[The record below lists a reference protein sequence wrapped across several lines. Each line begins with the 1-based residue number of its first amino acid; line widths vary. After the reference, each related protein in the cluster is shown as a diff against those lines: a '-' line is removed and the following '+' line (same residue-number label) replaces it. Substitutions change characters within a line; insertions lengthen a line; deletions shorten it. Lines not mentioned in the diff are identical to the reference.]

1 MSKQS
6 IFLRTA
12 VVLSPILFLCGALA
26 KTDIRS
32 AKAPPLMFSTE
43 GVQGN
48 CAATTDA
55 EIVAAIQE
63 KIKADKRFDGRRN
76 KFNVSS
82 RRRVVTL
89 RGAAYSR
96 AEIRD
101 LAKFA
106 RTTKCVRRA
115 INKVMLGAQA
125 GCPPGLKPCGDTCIG
140 KDEDCNLIPG

>member
-1 MSKQS
+1 MPRQS
-6 IFLRTA
+6 ILWRTA
-12 VVLSPILFLCGALA
+12 LVLAPILSLCGALA
-26 KTDIRS
+26 NTGS
-32 AKAPPLMFSTE
+32 VKALPLTFSTAA
-43 GVQGN
+43 VQSK

-82 RRRVVTL
+82 RNRVVIL
-89 RGAAYSR
+89 RGAAWSR

-106 RTTKCVRRA
+106 STTKCVRKVN
-115 INKVMLGAQA
+115 NKIMLGEQG
-125 GCPPGLKPCGDTCIG
+125 GCPAGLKQCGEICIG
-140 KDEDCNLIPG
+140 KDEDCNLMPE